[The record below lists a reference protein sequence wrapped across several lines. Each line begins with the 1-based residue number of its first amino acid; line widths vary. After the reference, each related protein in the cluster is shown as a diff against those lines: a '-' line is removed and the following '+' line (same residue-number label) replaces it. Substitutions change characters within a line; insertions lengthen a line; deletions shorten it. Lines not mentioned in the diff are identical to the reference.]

1 MKREVELKLEL
12 APDAAEAFGRLAFL
26 PADSDVAQLHAIYFD
41 TAGRDLAERG
51 ISLRIRRS
59 QGERVQ
65 TVKADGEGGAGLFAR
80 AEWEMPVADDVPV
93 LDARTPVAALLGE
106 AVHAIEPAFH
116 VDVERRKWIVEQDGA
131 AIELVLDRGQAI
143 AGDRQAP
150 ICELELELKSGAP
163 DALFLFAR
171 RIDAEIPVRLG
182 VLTKAERGYR
192 LRDAVAALMKA
203 EPVALDPSMTAEE
216 AFLRIA
222 GSCLRHYR
230 LNEALL
236 LDHYDAKALHQARV
250 AVRRLRSA
258 FWLFRPMLAKADVA
272 RFQGELKWL
281 AAMLGEARN
290 LDVLAGRLEVEE
302 MRERLDAARAEAHG
316 RVGQWLESARVRGL
330 LIDLVE
336 WLTLGAGQVGEDQQ
350 LLRAESAADFAAWRS
365 RRLHKR
371 IAKRG
376 AHLAE
381 LTDEAR
387 HEVRKDAKKL
397 RYASEFF
404 AGLFADRKQ
413 RRRQAKFIAAL
424 EEMQTVLGDLND
436 LVAAPGLL
444 AKYGL
449 CGEEDARVRPKKKR
463 KLIAA
468 AAEAHEALVE
478 AKRFW

>member
-12 APDAAEAFGRLAFL
+12 APDAADAFGLLAFL
-26 PADSDVAQLHAIYFD
+26 PADSDVAHLHAIYFD
-41 TAGRDLAERG
+41 TADRDLAGRG
-51 ISLRIRRS
+51 MSLRIR
-59 QGERVQ
+59 QADGARVQ
-65 TVKADGEGGAGLFAR
+65 TVKDDGKGGAGLFAR

-116 VDVERRKWIVEQDGA
+116 VDVERRRWIVEQDGA
-131 AIELVLDRGQAI
+131 VIELVLDRGQAS
-143 AGDRQAP
+143 AGDRQAA
-150 ICELELELKSGAP
+150 ICEVELELKSGAP
-163 DALFLFAR
+163 DALFLLAR
-171 RIDAEIPVRLG
+171 RIDAEIPVRPG

-192 LRDAVAALMKA
+192 LRDAVAASVKA

-216 AFLRIA
+216 AFSRIA

-236 LDHYDAKALHQARV
+236 LDHYDARALHQARV

-258 FWLFRPMLAKADVA
+258 FWLFMPMLEKADVA

-290 LDVLAGRLEVEE
+290 LDVLADRAEE
-302 MRERLDAARAEAHG
+302 GELRDRLDAVRTEAHG
-316 RVGQWLESARVRGL
+316 RVRQWLESARVRAL

-336 WLTLGAGQVGEDQQ
+336 WLTLGTGQAEGE
-350 LLRAESAADFAAWRS
+350 RAEPAVEFAAR
-365 RRLHKR
+365 RLQRLHKR
-371 IAKRG
+371 IAKEG
-376 AHLAE
+376 AHLAK

-404 AGLFADRKQ
+404 AGLFAGRRQ
-413 RRRQAKFIAAL
+413 RRRQAKFITAL
-424 EEMQTVLGDLND
+424 EEVQTGLGELND

-444 AKYGL
+444 AHYGL
-449 CGEEDARVRPKKKR
+449 NGEHGMQARPKKKR
-463 KLIAA
+463 KLIAEA
-468 AAEAHEALVE
+468 ADAHEQLVE
-478 AKRFW
+478 APRFWR